1 LAHTTS
7 PQHANE
13 ETMLTPQE
21 DTRAA
26 WDEIAAGYDEFVTAP
41 GMPSAEDG
49 LRRAG
54 IRAGM
59 RVLDVACGSGA
70 LSIPAARLGAQVLA
84 VDQSPKMLERLQ
96 ARARE
101 EALSSIQCRVMDG
114 TALQLEDGS
123 FDIAASQFG
132 VMLFADMP
140 RGISEMARVTRPGGR
155 VLMIVYDA
163 PQKLDFFAFFVAAI
177 RAAVPD
183 FTGPPHDPPPLPFQL
198 QDPARLRSELANAGL
213 KDIRV
218 EPGAEKLTLHSGKA
232 LWDWL
237 VNSNPIVGDVLTELE
252 LTQEQLQIVQGALE
266 RGIRERAGGTGP
278 AVLSNPLHI
287 GIGWK

>member
-1 LAHTTS
+1 
-7 PQHANE
+7 
-13 ETMLTPQE
+13 MLTTHE

-26 WDEIAAGYDEFVTAP
+26 WDSIAAGYDEFVTAP
-41 GMPSAEDG
+41 GMPSAEDS
-49 LRRAG
+49 LLRAG

-96 ARARE
+96 ARARK
-101 EALSSIQCRVMDG
+101 EALSSIDCRVMDG
-114 TALQLEDGS
+114 TALELEDDS

-132 VMLFADMP
+132 VMLFPDMP
-140 RGISEMARVTRPGGR
+140 RGVSEMARVTKPGGH

-163 PQKLDFFAFFVAAI
+163 PQKLDFFAFLVSAI

-183 FTGPPHDPPPLPFQL
+183 FSGPPHDPPPLPFQL
-198 QDPARLRSELANAGL
+198 QDPAKLRLELGNARL
-213 KDIRV
+213 TDIRV
-218 EPGAEKLTLHSGKA
+218 EPGVEKLALRSGKA

-237 VNSNPIVGDVLTELE
+237 ISSNPIVNDVLAGLA
-252 LTQEQLQIVQGALE
+252 LTQEQTAIVQRALE
-266 RGIRERAGGTGP
+266 RGIRERAGGSAL
-278 AVLSNPLHI
+278 AVLNNPLHI
-287 GIGWK
+287 GIGRK

>member
-1 LAHTTS
+1 MRQTAQDAS
-7 PQHANE
+7 E
-13 ETMLTPQE
+13 ETMLTPQQ

-26 WDEIAAGYDEFVTAP
+26 WDSIAAGYDEFVTAP

-70 LSIPAARLGAQVLA
+70 LGIPAARLGAQVLA

-96 ARARE
+96 ARARQ
-101 EALSSIQCRVMDG
+101 EALSNIECRVMDG
-114 TALQLEDGS
+114 TALQVEDDS

-132 VMLFADMP
+132 VMLFPEMP
-140 RGISEMARVTRPGGR
+140 RGINEMARVTKPGGR

-163 PQKLDFFAFFVAAI
+163 PQKLDFFTFFVAAI
-177 RAAVPD
+177 RAALPD
-183 FTGPPHDPPPLPFQL
+183 FSGPPHDPPPLPFQL
-198 QDPARLRSELANAGL
+198 QDPAKLRRELENAGL

-218 EPGAEKLTLHSGKA
+218 EPGAEKLTLPSGKA

-237 VNSNPIVGDVLTELE
+237 INSNPIVDGVLAELK
-252 LTQEQLQIVQGALE
+252 LTQEQTETVQRALE
-266 RGIRERAGGTGP
+266 RGIRERAGGSGP
-278 AVLSNPLHI
+278 AVLSNPVHI
-287 GIGWK
+287 GIGRK